1 MALESL
7 KQKSPA
13 AISTAEHDL
22 SVLHSQS
29 CDFSFSDKTNAANRT
44 KAVSKFELWAA
55 RIGFFTGGFTVASW
69 APLIPFV
76 QSKLA
81 LEPYVL
87 GFLLLGL
94 GVGSFVGMPL
104 AGTLTQRL
112 GARNAIALSGLASC
126 LLLVLLALMP

>member
-1 MALESL
+1 MALHSL
-7 KQKSPA
+7 KHKPDSA
-13 AISTAEHDL
+13 VSTSEHDL
-22 SVLHSQS
+22 SVLHTQS
-29 CDFSFSDKTNAANRT
+29 DLPFSEKTNAANRT

-87 GFLLLGL
+87 GLLLLGL

-126 LLLVLLALMP
+126 LLLVDTRFLL

>member
-1 MALESL
+1 MALHSL
-7 KQKSPA
+7 KHKPDSA
-13 AISTAEHDL
+13 VSTSEHDL
-22 SVLHSQS
+22 SVLHTQS
-29 CDFSFSDKTNAANRT
+29 DLPFSEKTNAANRT

-87 GFLLLGL
+87 GLLLLGL
-94 GVGSFVGMPL
+94 GGGPL
-104 AGTLTQRL
+104 SACPWP
-112 GARNAIALSGLASC
+112 ALSLKDWA
-126 LLLVLLALMP
+126 LEMRLPYQVLPPACF